1 MKYLKLEWLS
11 KNDVEKIKEDHQQA
25 IEEHEQAVAL
35 HSIDL
40 HDYDKKIQ
48 AIKYCNVG
56 LQGKFMQKI
65 TRLKNLN
72 TINDLKERHDD
83 IMQGIQAITISS

>member
-25 IEEHEQAVAL
+25 IAL

-40 HDYDKKIQ
+40 HDYEKKIQ

-56 LQGKFMQKI
+56 FQAKFMQKI
-65 TRLKNLN
+65 TRSKNMN